1 MLPLL
6 PDQVTS
12 HLLAEGPVWAAAG
25 APLAGV
31 PGPGARDLP
40 ARPPGVGAVRQQGAL
55 PGPVQLFQGSHIS
68 IINITV
74 CSYSLVIA
82 VGETHT
88 GAACLLDNYIWVN
101 TRC

>member
-55 PGPVQLFQGSHIS
+55 PGPVWCNYSRGLTSQL
-68 IINITV
+68 
-74 CSYSLVIA
+74 
-82 VGETHT
+82 
-88 GAACLLDNYIWVN
+88 LLLPCVAILS
-101 TRC
+101 